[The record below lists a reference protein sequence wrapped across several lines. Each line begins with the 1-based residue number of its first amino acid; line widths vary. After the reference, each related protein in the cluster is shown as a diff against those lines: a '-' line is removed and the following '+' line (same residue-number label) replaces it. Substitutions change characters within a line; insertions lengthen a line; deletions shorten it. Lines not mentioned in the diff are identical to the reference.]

1 MISKGEY
8 IKGGGLVC
16 PFCGFESLEGGFV
29 EVDAGKAFQT
39 VRCGN
44 CHNKWEDV
52 YELVDM
58 IEGREGFW

>member
-1 MISKGEY
+1 MSNEEY
-8 IKGGGLVC
+8 IKTGGLVR
-16 PFCGFESLEGGFV
+16 PFCGCESLKGGFV

-44 CHNKWEDV
+44 CQNKWEDV

-58 IEGREGFW
+58 IKGREECC